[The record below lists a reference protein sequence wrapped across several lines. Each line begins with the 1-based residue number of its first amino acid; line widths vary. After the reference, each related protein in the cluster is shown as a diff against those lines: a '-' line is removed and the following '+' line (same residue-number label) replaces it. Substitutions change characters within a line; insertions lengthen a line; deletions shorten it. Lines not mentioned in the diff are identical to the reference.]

1 MLWKIISFLQDNH
14 ISIFFSC
21 TTPVPV
27 GYKSL
32 YPNKPFTS
40 ISLTHLSLYAVAKF
54 PRRLS
59 FKDS

>member
-14 ISIFFSC
+14 ISIYLSC

-32 YPNKPFTS
+32 YP
-40 ISLTHLSLYAVAKF
+40 ISPSQTVEKF
-54 PRRLS
+54 QRRLS
-59 FKDS
+59 FKDSQGSFTFL